1 MKFIQ
6 TIRFRLTLWYS
17 LLVFLLGL
25 ILIIIINT
33 FVTRHYNNDP
43 INDIINPPLPL
54 PRYHNLQLVWKT
66 LNEEQKE
73 LVQEYRLQDLSQ
85 IRKISA
91 FSLIPMVLISFA
103 GGYIISGQML
113 KPIKNVN
120 KAIKEINILSLH
132 KQIDYEGPQDEIGE
146 LVYNFNR
153 MTQRLNSSVELQKQF
168 IANASHELKTPL
180 AIMQTNIET
189 IERIKSTS
197 EEVKQ
202 QFIENALSSVEFMNN
217 LIEDLLLLS
226 ILEKH
231 VDMDKVNI
239 YETTQN
245 AIDALTDQA
254 DKRGITLTFRTGEE
268 EFRSITISGNEVLL
282 QRAVMNIIENA
293 IKYSK
298 KNSTVHTNLEVSDNS
313 VIIRIKDTGIGI
325 SKGYQKRIFERFYR
339 VDKSRSR
346 KSGGT
351 GLGLAIVK
359 RIISLHKGTIEVSS
373 KRGKGSTF
381 TITLP
386 TGLTPNA
393 GSRFY
398 P

>member
-1 MKFIQ
+1 
-6 TIRFRLTLWYS
+6 
-17 LLVFLLGL
+17 
-25 ILIIIINT
+25 
-33 FVTRHYNNDP
+33 
-43 INDIINPPLPL
+43 
-54 PRYHNLQLVWKT
+54 
-66 LNEEQKE
+66 
-73 LVQEYRLQDLSQ
+73 
-85 IRKISA
+85 
-91 FSLIPMVLISFA
+91 MVLISFA

-282 QRAVMNIIENA
+282 QRAIMNIIENA

-373 KRGKGSTF
+373 QKGKGSTF